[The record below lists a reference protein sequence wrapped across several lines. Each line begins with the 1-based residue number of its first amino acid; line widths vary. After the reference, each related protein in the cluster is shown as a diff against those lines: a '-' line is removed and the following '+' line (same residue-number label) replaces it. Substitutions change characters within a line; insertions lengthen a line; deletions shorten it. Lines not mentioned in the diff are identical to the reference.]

1 MSSVSFV
8 SVIIGA
14 VFGVI
19 AGIGARRRREGVL
32 LAGFV
37 GIIATIA
44 VDVFLELSR
53 RSSGASE
60 LGARVSLIGVGV
72 AVLAFL
78 VAYVV
83 YLYRAFRKGVGLVEL
98 ELCFALL
105 PRRVHVALI
114 VVLPLLLS
122 VIVSG
127 AILPIV
133 APNYKSKLTST
144 TYYEVILLSITLV
157 VLGALLSYRVIRYIA
172 GMLNELCLEKHS
184 RRKE

>member
-1 MSSVSFV
+1 MGSVSLV
-8 SVIIGA
+8 LVIIGA

-37 GIIATIA
+37 GIIATMA
-44 VDVFLELSR
+44 VDVFLEWSR

-60 LGARVSLIGVGV
+60 FETRVSLIGVGV

-78 VAYVV
+78 VAYVA
-83 YLYRAFRKGVGLVEL
+83 YLYRAFRKGVELAEL

-105 PRRVHVALI
+105 PRRVHVALA

-127 AILPIV
+127 AILPIL
-133 APNYKSKLTST
+133 ALHYKSKLTST
-144 TYYEVILLSITLV
+144 TYYEIILLSIALV
-157 VLGALLSYRVIRYIA
+157 VLGAFLSYRVIRYIA
-172 GMLNELCLEKHS
+172 ATLSELCLEKHKS
-184 RRKE
+184 RKD